1 MWQRKCC
8 NCNNEITKSFLDSIP
23 ADSLL
28 QLATENQNDDKA
40 VAACYNEKLDTRD
53 SLTVD
58 HNI

>member
-1 MWQRKCC
+1 MGKCC

-53 SLTVD
+53 S
-58 HNI
+58 